1 VYRLFAGQTL
11 PRHNGIVAVV
21 SEQDSRRAGSRKTN
35 SSLTHLRKL
44 LSAMDDI
51 DVLLVAG
58 EPSASQ
64 THCRNICKICCGEWH
79 GLPAN
84 DGCPGAYAT
93 PEQERAYW
101 QIVDGA
107 RNGRRVKH

>member
-1 VYRLFAGQTL
+1 VHRLFAGQTP

-21 SEQDSRRAGSRKTN
+21 SEEDPPTAGSRKTK

-51 DVLLVAG
+51 DAPVVAG

-101 QIVDGA
+101 QIGDGG
-107 RNGRRVKH
+107 RSGRRAKR